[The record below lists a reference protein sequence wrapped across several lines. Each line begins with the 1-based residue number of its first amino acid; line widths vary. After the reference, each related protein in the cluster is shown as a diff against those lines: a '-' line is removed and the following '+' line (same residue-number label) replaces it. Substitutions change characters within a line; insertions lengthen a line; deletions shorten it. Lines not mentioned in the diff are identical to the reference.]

1 MDIENNQNYNNEVS
15 SDLSFN
21 DIFLALTRRKYVI
34 LGTIMLFLLLSGIFI
49 ITQQPKYTATTTIQ
63 FHVKNENVTGID
75 TVLSSLGKDESALA
89 AEVDILKSRKLL
101 EAVYKR
107 LELNKNREFYDTED
121 ISSKSKDDSG
131 SMFGSGIVTKKK
143 ALDDRLNKSDPER
156 KERIYIVDKLL
167 DNLSISRGKNLYT
180 TSISYSSESPELA
193 AIIVNTIVDEYI
205 VSQIKNRF
213 EMTNKAN
220 SWLYKKVGELRE
232 KLKVTEEQIQ
242 KFREKND
249 LVDVSGETNNNIELQ
264 ELSRQLVLAQSSLA
278 EAESRLNHFLKLVE
292 NNDTPET
299 LGEVLKSDLVRK
311 LKFKEADALSRRSEL
326 EKRYGHKHPKMIQVN
341 AELEEISSSISGAIE
356 KIIAGIGNDVV
367 AAESKVDTIELSLKK
382 LRERL
387 NKVNRLEMKMEDL
400 IRVRDADKE
409 LYQSYLARF
418 KETAEEK
425 DLQRSEAK
433 VLSKAEIPIIP
444 SWPKNKL
451 IVAVFLL
458 LGVMFGTILALILE
472 YLDNVVRT
480 AEEVEKITGYS
491 VIGMIPEMSKK
502 FNIYEYVLDKLT
514 SVYAESLRS
523 VNTAVNFSNPDN
535 PPKSILITSS
545 TPQEGK
551 SVFSISYAKLLAN
564 SGKKVLLIDCDLRK
578 PTVHTAFETSKT
590 LGLGDLIIGDASFE
604 DVVSIDE
611 RSSVHYIRSFE
622 NTPNSQEILASDKM
636 KEFIESAKKIYDV
649 IVMDSPPVMAITDS
663 IILSKIADS
672 TIFIIRWEKTPKNI
686 VKNSIKL
693 LNNSKVKLSG
703 TVLSRVNINKHKKYK
718 NGDIAYCY
726 GNYKGYYT
734 D

>member
-1 MDIENNQNYNNEVS
+1 MDIENNQNYNNEMS

-21 DIFLALTRRKYVI
+21 DIFLALKRRKFII
-34 LGTIMLFLLLSGIFI
+34 LGTIMLFLLMSGIFI
-49 ITQQPKYTATTTIQ
+49 ILQKPEYTATTTIQ
-63 FHVKNENVTGID
+63 FHVKNENITGID

-107 LELNKNREFYDTED
+107 LELNKNKEFYTPVEEEVK
-121 ISSKSKDDSG
+121 KSGDG
-131 SMFGSGIVTKKK
+131 SIFGSGIVTKKK

-156 KERIYIVDKLL
+156 RERISIIDKLQKKL
-167 DNLSISRGKNLYT
+167 TITRGKNLYT
-180 TSISYSSESPELA
+180 TTISYSSLSPELSA
-193 AIIVNTIVDEYI
+193 QIVNTLVDEYLI
-205 VSQIKNRF
+205 SQIKSRF
-213 EMTNKAN
+213 EMTDNAN
-220 SWLYKKVGELRE
+220 SWLYKKVGELRG
-232 KLKVTEEQIQ
+232 KLKVTEEKIQ

-249 LVDVSGETNNNIELQ
+249 LVKIGGETTNNIELQ

-299 LGEVLKSDLVRK
+299 LGEVLNSDLVK
-311 LKFKEADALSRRSEL
+311 QLKIKEAAVLSKKSEL
-326 EKRYGHKHPKMIQVN
+326 EKRYGSKHPKMIQVN
-341 AELEEISSSISGAIE
+341 AELNEIGMSISGAIE

-367 AAESKVDTIELSLKK
+367 TSESKVETIEINLKK

-409 LYQSYLARF
+409 LYESYLTRF

-433 VLSKAEIPIIP
+433 ILSKAEIPITP
-444 SWPKNKL
+444 SWPKNNL
-451 IVAVFLL
+451 IISVFVL
-458 LGVMFGTILALILE
+458 LGIMLGVVIALIME

-480 AEEVEKITGYS
+480 AEDIERITGYS

-535 PPKSILITSS
+535 PPKVILITSS

-551 SVFSISYAKLLAN
+551 SIFSISYAKLLAN

-578 PTVHTAFETSKT
+578 PTVHTAFESSKS
-590 LGLGDLIIGDASFE
+590 LGLGDLIIGEASFE
-604 DVVSIDE
+604 DVVAVDE
-611 RSSVHYIRSFE
+611 RSGVHFIRSFE

-636 KEFIESAKKIYDV
+636 KDFIESARKVYDI

-663 IILSKIADS
+663 IILSRIVDS

-693 LNNSKVKLSG
+693 LNNSNVKLSG
-703 TVLSRVNINKHKKYK
+703 TVLSRVNIEKHKKYK

-726 GNYKGYYT
+726 GNYKGYYS